1 MNRRQRTHLRPAMA
15 RQVIQHSIFSE
26 AERCRA
32 PLAAEL
38 RGPAGARAALSAFFT
53 FFILIACFSAGA
65 EPIQIS
71 GITEPCQDVALGFAD
86 AGIIHTEFFKEGD
99 AVKKGDVILELD
111 KKLEAIEVMRTQ
123 AIMEQNK
130 MVYDSTLQLYQTTKS
145 VSQEDLDKAT
155 AEYHVATAQYQT
167 AVQQL
172 ADRQLVAPFSGIIT
186 EIALKPGAVVAPY
199 EPFVRLVDTS
209 RCYFT
214 GHVDGVTVAQ
224 LQLDQPV
231 KITMNGGQV
240 VSGKICFI
248 SPVVD
253 AASGLA
259 RIKAVFDNPDG
270 KIRPGLSAILTAE

>member
-1 MNRRQRTHLRPAMA
+1 MNRRKGTRLRQALA
-15 RQVIQHSIFSE
+15 RQVIQYSMFSE
-26 AERCRA
+26 ARRRRV
-32 PLAAEL
+32 PLAAALQKLTGL
-38 RGPAGARAALSAFFT
+38 RGALSAFVT
-53 FFILIACFSAGA
+53 SLILMACFSAGA

-99 AVKKGDVILELD
+99 TVKKGDVILELD
-111 KKLEAIEVMRTQ
+111 KNLEAIEVKRTQ

-172 ADRQLVAPFSGIIT
+172 ANRQLVAPFSGVIT

-209 RCYFT
+209 RCFFT
-214 GHVDGVTVAQ
+214 GHVDGVAAAQ

-270 KIRPGLSAILTAE
+270 KIRPGLSATLTAE